1 MLKAFV
7 IGLSIGLVG
16 GFFLTKHLSKPKIE
30 YVNQEIP
37 AQKFDSVPDVT
48 YVYKTV
54 EKVRVDTVYIP
65 FEVVRYAIIEK
76 ENYIKINNKDVSVKY
91 FDPQTRNYVVERFD
105 LPRRDWGFRAG
116 AEVLADGTFTQNR
129 NITLRPGF
137 YADLRYKRVTLG
149 ASLHSPE
156 IYNIRLRYD
165 ILQKN

>member
-1 MLKAFV
+1 MLKAFA
-7 IGLSIGLVG
+7 IGLSIGLIG
-16 GFFLTKHLSKPKIE
+16 GFLFAKHLSKPKIE

-54 EKVRVDTVYIP
+54 EKVRVDTVYVP
-65 FEVVRYAIIEK
+65 VEVVRYAIIEK
-76 ENYIKINNKDVSVKY
+76 NNYLRINNKDVSVKY
-91 FDPQTRNYVVERFD
+91 FDPETRNYVVERFD

-116 AEVLADGTFTQNR
+116 AEVFADGTAYR
-129 NITLRPGF
+129 GRPIVLRPGF

-149 ASLHSPE
+149 GTLYSPE
-156 IYNIRLRYD
+156 HYNIRLRYD